1 MTLAVAA
8 LSARQVA
15 VTVPGDNSVDIYIH
29 DIGLVVILNDDGTAP
44 ALFIYIYSIYYIM

>member
-1 MTLAVAA
+1 MAA

-29 DIGLVVILNDDGTAP
+29 DIGLVVILNDDGTP
-44 ALFIYIYSIYYIM
+44 PRPVYICIYSIYYIM